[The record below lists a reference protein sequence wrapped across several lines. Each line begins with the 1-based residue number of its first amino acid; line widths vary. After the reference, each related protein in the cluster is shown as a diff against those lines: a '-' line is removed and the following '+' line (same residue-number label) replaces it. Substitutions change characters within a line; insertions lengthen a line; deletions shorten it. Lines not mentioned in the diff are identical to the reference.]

1 MAEKRGMA
9 IPYKG
14 CMPVS
19 DRLNT
24 FRRGGTGILPGLP
37 SVGDGLATP
46 GMSSYTRF
54 PLSEKWNN

>member
-1 MAEKRGMA
+1 MA

-14 CMPVS
+14 CMSVS

-24 FRRGGTGILPGLP
+24 FRWEGTGILPGLP

-46 GMSSYTRF
+46 GTGGHTRF
-54 PLSEKWNN
+54 PLSEK